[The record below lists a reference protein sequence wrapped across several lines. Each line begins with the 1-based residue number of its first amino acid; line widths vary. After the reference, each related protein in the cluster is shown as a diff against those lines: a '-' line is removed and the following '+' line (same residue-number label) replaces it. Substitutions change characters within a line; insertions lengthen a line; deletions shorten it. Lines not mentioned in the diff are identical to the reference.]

1 MPVQSAVRCQLD
13 LYGRYTGRCCW
24 TNPGCMQGAKVVLQL
39 DAGVQHCGSNAL
51 RSRHLTSTLR
61 ADTKAG
67 AHAAADYEQAG
78 GAI

>member
-1 MPVQSAVRCQLD
+1 
-13 LYGRYTGRCCW
+13 
-24 TNPGCMQGAKVVLQL
+24 MQGAKVVLQL